1 MDYYAGLCVCV
12 CVWMGGIRQECVQEL
27 VGGVYGGSAVNS
39 WSLLFLNDEDDLAR
53 SSSVTL
59 GAFSS
64 TSHLEQRYLSPFLMP
79 KSSQLGFAQ
88 ILPWPRS
95 CTFQLRTQC
104 N

>member
-12 CVWMGGIRQECVQEL
+12 EL
-27 VGGVYGGSAVNS
+27 VGGVYCGSAVIS
-39 WSLLFLNDEDDLAR
+39 CSLLFLNDEDDVAH

-64 TSHLEQRYLSPFLMP
+64 TSHLEQHYLSPFLTP
-79 KSSQLGFAQ
+79 KSSQLGFTQ

-95 CTFQLRTQC
+95 CTVQLRTQC